1 METIEGI
8 LMQKLV
14 TQAYFVMHT
23 ATTLGLS
30 FSENRCCFSF
40 VLGKIAVKYLLNS
53 AFFQFLCPD
62 VIFATYSWVKQKFL
76 AFSHTKNFCCSDLV
90 LGISPRKARKIP
102 IISSFNERM

>member
-8 LMQKLV
+8 LKQKLV

-23 ATTLGLS
+23 ATILGFS

-62 VIFATYSWVKQKFL
+62 VIFATYSMLSSRSFL
-76 AFSHTKNFCCSDLV
+76 LV
-90 LGISPRKARKIP
+90 NVCQPSFISPHHWDTL
-102 IISSFNERM
+102 

>member
-62 VIFATYSWVKQKFL
+62 VIFATYNGLYHRYKKV
-76 AFSHTKNFCCSDLV
+76 A
-90 LGISPRKARKIP
+90 
-102 IISSFNERM
+102 

>member
-23 ATTLGLS
+23 ATILGFS

-40 VLGKIAVKYLLNS
+40 VLGKIAVKYLLIS
-53 AFFQFLCPD
+53 AFSQFLCPD
-62 VIFATYSWVKQKFL
+62 VIFATYTVKIMAFL
-76 AFSHTKNFCCSDLV
+76 KYNVLFNISNLSSKNPSY
-90 LGISPRKARKIP
+90 G
-102 IISSFNERM
+102 SFNSYKLKAFFG

>member
-62 VIFATYSWVKQKFL
+62 VIFATYSFIIG
-76 AFSHTKNFCCSDLV
+76 TKRLPD
-90 LGISPRKARKIP
+90 R
-102 IISSFNERM
+102 EQ